1 MFESVRYSGLCEDFY
16 EHLQHNIDKT
26 KRFRGGGGGGG
37 GKNSFQSTRPIHS
50 LTEIRSADCS
60 FSFIQRIGACKD

>member
-26 KRFRGGGGGGG
+26 KRFRGGGGGEGV
-37 GKNSFQSTRPIHS
+37 KTVFKAQVPIHS
-50 LTEIRSADCS
+50 LTEIRSADCT